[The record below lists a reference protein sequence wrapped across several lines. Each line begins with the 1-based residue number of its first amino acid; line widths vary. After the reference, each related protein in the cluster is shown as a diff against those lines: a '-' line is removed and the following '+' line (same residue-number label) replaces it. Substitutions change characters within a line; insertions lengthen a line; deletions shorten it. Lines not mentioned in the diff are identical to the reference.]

1 MNAGQDFS
9 SQLKCISTIE
19 AMRTVKPR
27 GAVTVVCG
35 GNTQGTTACSGD
47 KIFVLGN
54 QNPNRFYLRTN
65 NATK

>member
-27 GAVTVVCG
+27 GAVTVVRRGKQG
-35 GNTQGTTACSGD
+35 GLPL
-47 KIFVLGN
+47 VL
-54 QNPNRFYLRTN
+54 TN
-65 NATK
+65 NRDSVPMMYL